1 MIMRKMLL
9 LLAAAALAGCSQ
21 TNLADVV
28 GQLSKDSAT
37 SCFDVQIATPWGTQK
52 ATYAR
57 SNSSSSSA
65 ASDTNGCAFQHGG
78 TTAAPAN
85 GAAPLIPL
93 PAVPAAPAVS
103 FKPLAFT
110 PSSPSSAPGPTSDM
124 IARVAAQMQQH

>member
-78 TTAAPAN
+78 TAAAAPSLSLQA
-85 GAAPLIPL
+85 I
-93 PAVPAAPAVS
+93 PAAPAMPVE
-103 FKPLAFT
+103 PLRAPIVFNP
-110 PSSPSSAPGPTSDM
+110 PSWTSPSPTSDM